1 MNQYAE
7 NEPIDLSCRVFNVLK
22 RQKNA
27 SNTELDDKDYI
38 AIEKQH
44 EAQCA
49 NWSLLS
55 VTAEW
60 TISEA
65 LK

>member
-38 AIEKQH
+38 AIEKQR

-49 NWSLLS
+49 N
-55 VTAEW
+55 
-60 TISEA
+60 
-65 LK
+65 